1 MCGILGFYNL
11 RGQSIDRSEDDIV
24 GLRDMMCH
32 RGPDAYGYRDAR
44 DRSWALAHRRL
55 SILDLSEQGRQ
66 PMSDP
71 SGRVHICYNGEIY
84 NYRELQKRLASRG
97 HTFVSASDTEV
108 ILHLYLEMGVD
119 CLPLL
124 RGMFAIIIVDEV
136 RGCMVIAR
144 DPVGKKPLYY
154 GVVGN
159 NVIVASEP
167 GVISRDRSYQKRIS
181 PAGLYSLLTMGAVKS
196 PDSLFAGIRK
206 LEPGCYRIVDGDF
219 RMDGPSTRFF
229 AFDCTKQ
236 NRLTN
241 DADAVDRMDA
251 LLDQA
256 VERRMISDV
265 PFGIYLSA
273 GIDSAL
279 ILSYMSRHTDRVN
292 TFSIDMAMSESS
304 RRETDVA
311 RALAR
316 QFGTNHHEVQ
326 ITDDEYVEIL
336 DGVIL
341 QGSTMAMPDSMLLVK
356 LSQLARAHGVYVIET
371 GEGADELFFGYQ
383 NYLPTLNQSYAKM
396 HKWRGMVPR
405 AVARV
410 MQRFGTDAEFD
421 HASYVADAFDMRSR
435 GLIFSDFHYQ
445 PFLSYQADRRVRA
458 YAGVG
463 SPINKFEA
471 LNQVVTTQ
479 VEHYEDYA
487 PSTLSV
493 LWNVSFRWADLLL
506 DRIDSATMSAGV
518 EGRAPFLDVD
528 VINFSLSL
536 TDELKVRNGSSKY
549 ILRRIAER
557 RVSPEHAALP
567 KRGFGGG
574 NDNMLNDTVSAYL
587 TNRLA
592 TSASYR
598 DAPLMEVEKLQS
610 RSQLFTIA
618 SFHAWVDKWM

>member
-1 MCGILGFYNL
+1 
-11 RGQSIDRSEDDIV
+11 
-24 GLRDMMCH
+24 MCH
-32 RGPDAYGYRDAR
+32 RGPDAHGYREGR

-55 SILDLSEQGRQ
+55 SILDLSAQGNQ

-71 SGRVHICYNGEIY
+71 SSRIHICYNGEIY
-84 NYRELQKRLASRG
+84 NYRALQKELVSRG
-97 HTFVSASDTEV
+97 HTFASASDTEV
-108 ILHLYLEMGVD
+108 ILRLYQEMGVD

-124 RGMFAIIIVDEV
+124 RGMFALIIVDEA
-136 RGCMVIAR
+136 RGCMLLAR

-154 GVVGN
+154 GVVGDN
-159 NVIVASEP
+159 LIVASEP
-167 GVISRDRSYQKRIS
+167 GVISRDRAYQKRVS
-181 PAGLYSLLTMGAVKS
+181 PAGLYSLLTMGAAKS

-206 LEPGCYRIVDGDF
+206 LEPGCYRIVDRSF
-219 RMDGPSTRFF
+219 RMEQPSTRFF
-229 AFDCTKQ
+229 AFECTKRDQ
-236 NRLTN
+236 LTN
-241 DADAVDRMDA
+241 DGDAVDRMDA

-311 RALAR
+311 RGLAR

-356 LSQLARAHGVYVIET
+356 LSQLARANGVYVIET
-371 GEGADELFFGYQ
+371 GEGADELFFGYE
-383 NYLPTLNQSYAKM
+383 NYLPKLNQSYLKM
-396 HKWRGMVPR
+396 RQWRGLVPR
-405 AVARV
+405 AVGRAA
-410 MQRFGTDAEFD
+410 QRFGTDAELD
-421 HASYVADAFDMRSR
+421 HASYVVDTFDMRSR
-435 GLIFSDFHYQ
+435 GLLFSDFQYQ

-458 YAGVG
+458 YTGVS

-479 VEHYEDYA
+479 VDHYEDYPPA
-487 PSTLSV
+487 TLSV
-493 LWNVSFRWADLLL
+493 LWNTSFRWADLLL

-536 TDELKVRNGSSKY
+536 ADELKVRNGSSKY
-549 ILRRIAER
+549 ILRRVAER
-557 RVSPEHAALP
+557 RVSKEHAALP

-574 NDNMLNDTVSAYL
+574 NDNMLNDRVCAYL
-587 TNRLA
+587 KNRLA
-592 TSASYR
+592 TSDSYR
-598 DAPLMEVEKLQS
+598 DAPLMEVEKLKS